1 MTFKS
6 LTLSRMNLGRMI
18 WESLTMA
25 RLVSVLGLC
34 VGCAILAIA
43 MAGTPHS
50 SEIEGHDTDTS
61 IRAENCRME
70 EVMLDEGYGVS
81 RKELRR
87 VCTATD

>member
-1 MTFKS
+1 MTFRS
-6 LTLSRMNLGRMI
+6 LALSRMTLK
-18 WESLTMA
+18 SLTMA

-43 MAGTPHS
+43 LAGTPRS
-50 SEIEGHDTDTS
+50 NEIETHETDTS
-61 IRAENCRME
+61 IRTENCRME
-70 EVMLDEGYGVS
+70 EVLLDEGYGVS